1 MNAAGEDDPD
11 AAAGLLAGVAN
22 RFVALSAQEWL
33 GEVDA
38 FARGLPDAVSV
49 TVLDPEPRPARAL
62 APCGDVPLALAAREL
77 DRPLRRVR
85 TLTSFSALSAE
96 LHPGAEDAVR
106 SPGERDATDLDRP
119 DHDQGEEP
127 ADATVDETGTSGGRA
142 GRERSAFTF
151 PRGPVAGSCLH
162 RIFEHVDRQ
171 SEHEPEKLALEE
183 VGRDALEE
191 FGIGG
196 DWGPVACDMIER
208 TRAVDLLAPTGFRLG
223 DPLPRLV
230 ELDFHFPVEGLD
242 RDRLSAVLAEHGYP
256 APFARGGT
264 DASGEPPAR
273 IHGFLRGFIDLVVE
287 HAGRWYV
294 VDYKSNWLG
303 PAPGDY
309 APAALAE
316 AMRAGGYTL
325 QSLIYLVALHR
336 YLAVRLPGYDYEHHF
351 GGAFYLFVRG
361 IDPAAGTR
369 RGVYFDRP
377 STACLRALDDC
388 FRGSGA

>member
-1 MNAAGEDDPD
+1 
-11 AAAGLLAGVAN
+11 
-22 RFVALSAQEWL
+22 
-33 GEVDA
+33 
-38 FARGLPDAVSV
+38 
-49 TVLDPEPRPARAL
+49 
-62 APCGDVPLALAAREL
+62 
-77 DRPLRRVR
+77 
-85 TLTSFSALSAE
+85 
-96 LHPGAEDAVR
+96 
-106 SPGERDATDLDRP
+106 
-119 DHDQGEEP
+119 
-127 ADATVDETGTSGGRA
+127 
-142 GRERSAFTF
+142 
-151 PRGPVAGSCLH
+151 
-162 RIFEHVDRQ
+162 
-171 SEHEPEKLALEE
+171 
-183 VGRDALEE
+183 
-191 FGIGG
+191 
-196 DWGPVACDMIER
+196 MIER

-230 ELDFHFPVEGLD
+230 ELDFHFPVAGLD

-256 APFARGGT
+256 APFARAGT

-361 IDPAAGTR
+361 IDP
-369 RGVYFDRP
+369 RGRHAPRCVLRPAFDRMP
-377 STACLRALDDC
+377 ARSR
-388 FRGSGA
+388 